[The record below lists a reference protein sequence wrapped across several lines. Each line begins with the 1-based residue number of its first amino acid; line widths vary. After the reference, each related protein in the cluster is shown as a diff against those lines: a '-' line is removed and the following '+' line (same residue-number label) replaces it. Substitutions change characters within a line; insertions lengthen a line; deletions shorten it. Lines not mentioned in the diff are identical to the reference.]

1 MVKPVESMP
10 WRSALLRA
18 RCVLGFATLVGL
30 LVVPTIEARGAG
42 ASDAAAAQ
50 SRRRAAAAP
59 RLRVNPAGQLVPV
72 VRAEAAIVYK
82 PMTGEVLW
90 ESNSLEQR
98 SIASLTKAMTALV
111 FFEDDPDLDVEAVVT
126 RRDVRRAST
135 TYLRAGERVRV
146 GDLLHALLIGS
157 DNAAARVLARISP
170 GGTAR
175 FIERMNQKGADIGLA
190 STWFVGSSGLDSDN
204 VSSAYDISRLIVR
217 AAADERIA
225 AIMRKPNHT
234 FATSRRGSVKVRST
248 NRLIGGD
255 YEVRAGKTGFIR
267 KAGYCFATL
276 MTLAQGEQVAVV
288 ILGARS
294 SAVRFL
300 ETRRLLNWASSL
312 IDQPLRA
319 DEPE

>member
-1 MVKPVESMP
+1 MV
-10 WRSALLRA
+10 
-18 RCVLGFATLVGL
+18 VGL
-30 LVVPTIEARGAG
+30 AALGCLLAGLPANARGAAEPE
-42 ASDAAAAQ
+42 ASAGQ
-50 SRRRAAAAP
+50 TRRRAAAAP
-59 RLRVNPAGQLVPV
+59 RLRVNAAGHLVPV

-90 ESNSLEQR
+90 ESNSLNQR

-111 FFEDDPDLDVEAVVT
+111 FLQDDPDMDVEAVVT

-146 GDLLHALLIGS
+146 RDLLHVLLIGS

-170 GGTAR
+170 GGAAR
-175 FIERMNQKGADIGLA
+175 FIERMNEKAVDIGLA
-190 STWFVGSSGLDSDN
+190 STWFVEPSGLEAGN

-217 AAADERIA
+217 AAADERLA
-225 AIMRKPNHT
+225 AIMGMPRHT
-234 FATSRRGSVKVRST
+234 FTTSRRRSVKVRST

-276 MTLAQGEQVAVV
+276 MKMGQGEQVAVV
-288 ILGARS
+288 VLGARS

-300 ETRRLLNWASSL
+300 EARRLLNWASSL
-312 IDQPLRA
+312 IDQPRST
-319 DEPE
+319 DEP

>member
-1 MVKPVESMP
+1 MP
-10 WRSALLRA
+10 
-18 RCVLGFATLVGL
+18 TN
-30 LVVPTIEARGAG
+30 ARGAAEPG
-42 ASDAAAAQ
+42 ASEDQ
-50 SRRRAAAAP
+50 TRRRAAAAP
-59 RLRVNPAGQLVPV
+59 RLRVNAAGHLVPV

-90 ESNSLEQR
+90 ESNSLNQR

-111 FFEDDPDLDVEAVVT
+111 FLQDDPNMDVEAVVT

-146 GDLLHALLIGS
+146 GDLLHVLLIGS

-175 FIERMNQKGADIGLA
+175 FIERMNEKAVDIGLA
-190 STWFVGSSGLDSDN
+190 STWFVEASGLEAGN

-217 AAADERIA
+217 AAAAERLA
-225 AIMRKPNHT
+225 AIMRMPRYT
-234 FATSRRGSVKVRST
+234 FTTSRRRSVKVRST

-276 MTLAQGEQVAVV
+276 MKMGQGEQVAVV
-288 ILGARS
+288 VLGARS

-300 ETRRLLNWASSL
+300 EARRLLNWASSL
-312 IDQPLRA
+312 IDQPRST
-319 DEPE
+319 DEP